1 MESMAA
7 RSGNGVSG
15 RVVIGGSVAEGFEP
29 VQAAFES
36 NFRDHDE
43 LGASVALYRGAEPLV
58 DLWGGYRDVAG
69 TRPWERDTMVLVYS
83 TSKGLAGLAVAV
95 AHSRGLLDFE
105 ERVATYW
112 PEFAQHGKGAIT
124 VRQLLSHQ
132 AGLPAVDER
141 LDAGVMADLDRMESI
156 LARQRPAWAP
166 GTRHGYHGLSLG
178 WYENELIRR
187 VDPAHRS
194 LGRFFH
200 DELAV
205 PLGLDFHIGLPA
217 DIPES
222 RVAEIDGFTALQMLL
237 HLNAMPAGMVLAY
250 MWPGSLVAR
259 TMGNP
264 KLRSP
269 ADINRPEYRRVE
281 WPAGNG
287 IGTVRSIAKAY
298 AEFASGGGA
307 LGIRPETLRA
317 LEEPTPPPSGGTRDL
332 ILKVDTCLSMGMMK
346 PSPSFRFG
354 SSERA
359 YGTIGTGGSFGFADP
374 DTGTGF
380 AYAPNRHGFHVWDD
394 PREKALRDA
403 VVACL

>member
-1 MESMAA
+1 
-7 RSGNGVSG
+7 VSG
-15 RVVIGGSVAEGFEP
+15 RVVSGGSVVEGFEP
-29 VQAAFES
+29 VRAAFES
-36 NFRDHDE
+36 NFRDRDE

-83 TSKGLAGLAVAV
+83 TSKGLAGLAVAL

-141 LDAGVMADLDRMESI
+141 LDAGVMADLDRMASI
-156 LARQRPAWAP
+156 LARQRPAWEP

-222 RVAEIDGFTALQMLL
+222 RVAEIDGFTALQMAL
-237 HLNAMPAGMVLAY
+237 HLNVMPAGMVLAY

-264 KLRSP
+264 SC
-269 ADINRPEYRRVE
+269 AARRTSTDQSTE
-281 WPAGNG
+281 GW
-287 IGTVRSIAKAY
+287 
-298 AEFASGGGA
+298 SGRRG
-307 LGIRPETLRA
+307 
-317 LEEPTPPPSGGTRDL
+317 
-332 ILKVDTCLSMGMMK
+332 MG
-346 PSPSFRFG
+346 
-354 SSERA
+354 SERSA
-359 YGTIGTGGSFGFADP
+359 AS
-374 DTGTGF
+374 
-380 AYAPNRHGFHVWDD
+380 
-394 PREKALRDA
+394 PRRTQNSPPEEER
-403 VVACL
+403 